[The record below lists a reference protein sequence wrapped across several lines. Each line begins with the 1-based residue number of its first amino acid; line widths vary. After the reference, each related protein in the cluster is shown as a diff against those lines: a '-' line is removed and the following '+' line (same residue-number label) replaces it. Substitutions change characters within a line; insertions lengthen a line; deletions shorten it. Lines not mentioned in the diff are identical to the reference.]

1 MVERVL
7 SGQPASTGL
16 AAGPLMRLTPA
27 PTPMRERVKHAKI
40 EHEVQALRE
49 ALSRAAH
56 QLHTLTEHADT
67 AASDVIGFQLAL
79 IEDETLTQPIYE
91 AVRCGQAADTA
102 WAGAL
107 DDEIEHYAASSNEY
121 FRARAS
127 DLRDL
132 RDRVLDALFG
142 DDAAPMVRHGAVVV
156 ADDLSPSAFLAI
168 DWSSARA
175 IVLMRGSASSHVAML
190 ARAKGVPMI
199 VGLAGPI
206 PEHASEVLVDAVSG
220 TLHVEPTE
228 DDRRRFA
235 ARMEGEAARRTA
247 ATRRIR
253 EAAVTRD
260 GVRVAVRI
268 NVASLAEL
276 DRFDAAACDGIG
288 LVRTELL
295 FGEHFA
301 DADENTQYHA
311 YRRLLDWCAGKPVVV
326 RTLDAGADKP
336 MAGITLEHE
345 SNPFLGMRGV
355 RLSLARPD
363 LFRVQLRALA
373 RAAAHGDLKVMIPMV
388 TTPRELE
395 AVRVMLAEEI
405 RQLERAGIDA
415 RMPPLGM
422 MVEVP
427 AAALAPESFDA
438 DFHSIGS
445 NDLTQYVTAT
455 GRDNAAVASLAD
467 PLNPAVLRLIAHV
480 AHHGAARGLEVS
492 LCGDAAADTAV
503 LPHLLACGLR
513 ALSVGIASVARV
525 KAAIAD
531 LDVHASMSAL
541 PVDVALFSSNH
552 DRRIK

>member
-7 SGQPASTGL
+7 SGQPASTGF
-16 AAGPLMRLTPA
+16 AAGPLMRLAPARTPV
-27 PTPMRERVKHAKI
+27 RERVKHAKI
-40 EHEVQALRE
+40 EHELQALRE
-49 ALSRAAH
+49 AVSRAAQ
-56 QLHTLTEHADT
+56 QLQALTERADT
-67 AASDVIGFQLAL
+67 AAADVLGFQLAL

-91 AVRCGQAADTA
+91 AVRCGQAADRA

-107 DDEIEHYAASSNEY
+107 DDEIEHYTASSNEY

-132 RDRVLDALFG
+132 RDRVLGILFG
-142 DDAAPMVRHGAVVV
+142 DDATPILRPGAVVV

-175 IVLMRGSASSHVAML
+175 IVLTRGSASSHVAML

-199 VGLAGPI
+199 VGLAGELPDQ
-206 PEHASEVLVDAVSG
+206 ASEVLVDAVSG
-220 TLHVEPTE
+220 TLHVDPDE

-235 ARMEGEAARRTA
+235 TRMEREAARRA
-247 ATRRIR
+247 SATRRIR

-268 NVASLAEL
+268 NVASLEEL
-276 DRFDAAACDGIG
+276 ERFDAAACDGIG
-288 LVRTELL
+288 LVRTELM
-295 FGEHFA
+295 FGENFA
-301 DADENTQYHA
+301 HADENTQYHA
-311 YRRLLDWCAGKPVVV
+311 YRCLLDWSLGKPVVV

-345 SNPFLGMRGV
+345 SNPFLGVRGV

-373 RAAAHGDLKVMIPMV
+373 RAAAHGNLKVMIPMV
-388 TTPRELE
+388 TTPSELE
-395 AVRVMLAEEI
+395 AVRVMLADEL
-405 RQLERAGIDA
+405 RQLERAGVDA

-438 DFHSIGS
+438 DFQSIGS
-445 NDLTQYVTAT
+445 NDLTQYVTAA

-480 AHHGAARGLEVS
+480 ARHGAASGVEVS

-503 LPHLLACGLR
+503 LPYLLACGLR
-513 ALSVGIASVARV
+513 TLSVGVASVARV
-525 KAAIAD
+525 KAAIAELD
-531 LDVHASMSAL
+531 LRASISTLAF
-541 PVDVALFSSNH
+541 DVAPLRLQS
-552 DRRIK
+552 